1 MDDQDALDLVG
12 LVLAERLFDALG
24 IGAGAPLFVLDDDLR
39 WLNWPK
45 RAAKSLLPG
54 ELVLVRADSQ
64 APVPL
69 DGKITTWP
77 SLVLKIRFKS
87 SYSGKV
93 SLGKSE
99 ER

>member
-1 MDDQDALDLVG
+1 MRSG
-12 LVLAERLFDALG
+12 L
-24 IGAGAPLFVLDDDLR
+24 APVPHSSSCTMTSSPWRRASSIQR

-87 SYSGKV
+87 S
-93 SLGKSE
+93 
-99 ER
+99 

>member
-1 MDDQDALDLVG
+1 MRSG
-12 LVLAERLFDALG
+12 L
-24 IGAGAPLFVLDDDLR
+24 APVPHSSSWTMTSSPWRRASSIQR

-45 RAAKSLLPG
+45 RAAKSLSPG

-87 SYSGKV
+87 S
-93 SLGKSE
+93 
-99 ER
+99 